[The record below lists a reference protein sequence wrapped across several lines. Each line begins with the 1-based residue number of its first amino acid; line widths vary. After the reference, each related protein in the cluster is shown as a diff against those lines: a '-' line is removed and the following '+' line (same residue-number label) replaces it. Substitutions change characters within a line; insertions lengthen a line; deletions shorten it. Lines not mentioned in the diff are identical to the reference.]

1 MIAIVDSVFKD
12 SKFCKGLIVY
22 REQKTYSLDN
32 SSQFLNMTN
41 YELLEPEVQ
50 PYLTIS
56 GSTFQNLAFTDTLDS
71 ISLPGNFSSY
81 TIQDLLSADYFF
93 NKGLALNLENWKGS
107 VSIDSSEF
115 LENMFNIPGLA
126 YQPYTGDKLSLE
138 TVSAY
143 SDYYQHD
150 QLYCLGRLLPLL

>member
-22 REQKTYSLDN
+22 REQRTYSLDD

-71 ISLPGNFSSY
+71 ISLPGHFSSY
-81 TIQDLLSADYFF
+81 TI
-93 NKGLALNLENWKGS
+93 
-107 VSIDSSEF
+107 
-115 LENMFNIPGLA
+115 
-126 YQPYTGDKLSLE
+126 
-138 TVSAY
+138 
-143 SDYYQHD
+143 
-150 QLYCLGRLLPLL
+150 